1 MRVKEIMLKLSAL
14 SKNIILQHI
23 IMGFR
28 FLKSNYVLL
37 RLNNFYM
44 KSKNEHMLVYKAAS
58 VRNAMPVI
66 KLASKMLIQCD
77 CCSKA
82 NKNIAN
88 SDVLHK
94 KNEVM
99 KLILSKRVT
108 DVSFVNVYRN
118 LLKMKSSAVINNQ
131 FSKLREYLNNIK

>member
-1 MRVKEIMLKLSAL
+1 MKTKAIMLKLSAL
-14 SKNIILQHI
+14 SRNIILQHI

-37 RLNNFYM
+37 RLNNYYM

-66 KLASKMLIQCD
+66 KLASKMLMQCD

-82 NKNIAN
+82 TKNTAN
-88 SDVLHK
+88 SNMLHK
-94 KNEVM
+94 KM
-99 KLILSKRVT
+99 KL
-108 DVSFVNVYRN
+108 
-118 LLKMKSSAVINNQ
+118 
-131 FSKLREYLNNIK
+131 

>member
-1 MRVKEIMLKLSAL
+1 MLKLSTL
-14 SKNIILQHI
+14 NNNIILQHI

-37 RLNNFYM
+37 KLNNFYM

-58 VRNAMPVI
+58 VREAMPVI
-66 KLASKMLIQCD
+66 KLASKMLMQCD
-77 CCSKA
+77 YCSKTA
-82 NKNIAN
+82 KNTAN
-88 SDVLHK
+88 SNMLHK

-118 LLKMKSSAVINNQ
+118 LLRMKSSAVINNQ
-131 FSKLREYLNNIK
+131 FSKLREYLNDIE